1 MAEDLGEK
9 TEVATPRRL
18 EEAREE
24 GNVARS
30 QDFAGAI
37 TLLLVTLTVWLAAMH
52 MLGQSTGMVRR
63 ALDGGLL
70 GDPLDPGALWTFIAA
85 ICDAAVRIALPVL
98 ALAWGMAAIG
108 HVTQI
113 GWLFSPKA
121 VAPNLGKLN
130 PLRGF
135 KRIYGLNGLVKAGM
149 DAGKVLIVVAVVAL
163 TFMQYAERIIV
174 LPYLTSL
181 QGLALIGRMMLD
193 VALRV
198 LAVLLV
204 LGVLDYL
211 YQRWRHRHDLKMTRQ
226 QVRDEM
232 KQTEGDPDVKRRRL
246 RMQHQIAM
254 QRIAT
259 SVPKADV
266 IVTNPEHISIAIKYD
281 QAAMN
286 APKVI
291 AKGADFLALRIRQI
305 AVAHGIPIVERKP
318 LARALYRDVKVGQEV
333 PPSFYKAV
341 AEILAYVYRLSGS
354 LAG

>member
-9 TEVATPRRL
+9 TELATPRRL

-24 GNVARS
+24 GNVAKS

-37 TLLLVTLTVWLAAMH
+37 MLLLVTLTLWLAAMN
-52 MLGQSTGMVRR
+52 MLGQSTGMIRR
-63 ALDGGLL
+63 ALEGDVL
-70 GDPLDPGALWTFIAA
+70 GNPLDPGALWTYVAA
-85 ICDAAVRIALPVL
+85 LCDAAVRIVLPVL
-98 ALAWGMAAIG
+98 ALAWGVAALS
-108 HVTQI
+108 HVAQI
-113 GWLFSPKA
+113 GWLISPKA
-121 VAPNLGKLN
+121 VAPNLGKLD
-130 PLRGF
+130 PLRGI
-135 KRIYGLNGLVKAGM
+135 KRIYGLNGLVKVGL
-149 DAGKVLIVVAVVAL
+149 DIGKVVIVIVVVAL

-198 LAVLLV
+198 LAVLLM

-211 YQRWRHRHDLKMTRQ
+211 YQRWRHRHDLKMTKQ

-259 SVPKADV
+259 AVPKADV
-266 IVTNPEHISIAIKYD
+266 IVTNPEHVSIAIQYD

-291 AKGADFLALRIRQI
+291 AKGADYLALRIRQI
-305 AVAHGIPIVERKP
+305 ALAHGIPIVERKP
-318 LARALYRDVKVGQEV
+318 LARALYREVKVGQEV
-333 PPSFYKAV
+333 PPVFYKAV
-341 AEILAYVYRLSGS
+341 AEILAYVYRLSGRA
-354 LAG
+354 AG